1 MDKTKIFIINTK
13 GDIKYTTKEGEE
25 KHTNFVELERLCDA
39 FFPPVGHLERRNG
52 VDDDTKAACCVC
64 LRVHQRVEC
73 VGDKERSVGCSV
85 GNCCAIQVRLEVVGA
100 GMRAFPLEVGFLY
113 WMLWKQF

>member
-13 GDIKYTTKEGEE
+13 GDIRYTTKEGEE

-64 LRVHQRVEC
+64 LRVHQRVEVLGVEC
-73 VGDKERSVGCSV
+73 VGDEERSVGCFC
-85 GNCCAIQVRLEVVGA
+85 G
-100 GMRAFPLEVGFLY
+100 
-113 WMLWKQF
+113 

>member
-13 GDIKYTTKEGEE
+13 GDIRYTTKEGEE

-52 VDDDTKAACCVC
+52 VDDDAKAACCVC
-64 LRVHQRVEC
+64 LRVHQRVEVFGVEC
-73 VGDKERSVGCSV
+73 VGDEEGSVGCFM
-85 GNCCAIQVRLEVVGA
+85 GRCCAILMRLEVV
-100 GMRAFPLEVGFLY
+100 
-113 WMLWKQF
+113 